1 MTERILSAVDEC
13 LDWARGLD
21 PPVDVDVNA
30 LVFLLGAHRD
40 AGAPDPGDWT
50 TADVH
55 DIAGTVR
62 DWDRVPDNLRDT
74 WLTWCDHLVERGGLL
89 SCESPRRLRAAIS
102 AVDLTPGGPPAT
114 ADPIDEAALPLLDR
128 LGVGDGGEAE
138 PLPPI
143 APARAADLD
152 AAARPCR
159 PLSEAARLTA
169 WVGGGRPLDPDRPHD
184 ALTGP
189 DTDTAADVLRIPPD
203 AVPRVL
209 RVAREAGL
217 LRTTYTRVLR
227 GRAARAWERGT
238 PGAAAD
244 AWADALLAMTGA
256 RGMTAFLILTDLFVS
271 GRPRTPDRLVEVFGA
286 GVALGPCP
294 GRPCDDVR
302 SVLDAL
308 VGLGAVERTGGD
320 SYRVTPLGDHFVV
333 RQLRRSGAEV
343 PLTPPVRDMGADHV
357 LTLLEQGR
365 PVDTEELMAR
375 WLTTRDPHT
384 AARELL
390 EASADPRAWHRRHLV
405 AATLAGL
412 GIDLTPVLRM
422 YVHHPVLGGWARRLR
437 GTHTEVPTSH
447 QVVWA
452 VLDSYAILVEAGS
465 PLPDRDRDRYAAC
478 AEQLTRTM
486 WLTGHPAA
494 GAVLDR
500 LADGA
505 LGEPLAEAARRVR
518 PVGC

>member
-1 MTERILSAVDEC
+1 M
-13 LDWARGLD
+13 
-21 PPVDVDVNA
+21 DVNA
-30 LVFLLGAHRD
+30 LVFLLTAHRD

-55 DIAGTVR
+55 DIATTVR
-62 DWDRVPDNLRDT
+62 DWDRVPDGLRDT
-74 WLTWCDHLVERGGLL
+74 WLTWCDHLVERGRLV

-102 AVDLTPGGPPAT
+102 TVDLTPGGPPAT
-114 ADPIDEAALPLLDR
+114 ADPVDDAALPLLDR
-128 LGVGDGGEAE
+128 LGVGDSGEPQ
-138 PLPPI
+138 PLPPV

-159 PLSEAARLTA
+159 PLSEAVRLTA
-169 WVGGGRPLDPDRPHD
+169 WVGEGRPLDPDRPHD

-189 DTDTAADVLRIPPD
+189 DTDTAAAALGVGPD
-203 AVPRVL
+203 AVPRIL

-217 LRTTYTRVLR
+217 LRTTYTRVLHGHAARSWDR
-227 GRAARAWERGT
+227 GR
-238 PGAAAD
+238 PGAVAD

-256 RGMTAFLILTDLFVS
+256 RGMTAFLVLIDLFVS

-294 GRPCDDVR
+294 GRPGDDLR
-302 SVLDAL
+302 SVLDTL

-333 RQLRRSGAEV
+333 RQLRQSGAEV
-343 PLTPPVRDMGADHV
+343 PLTPPVEDMEADHV
-357 LTLLEQGR
+357 LTLLEEGR
-365 PVDTEELMAR
+365 PVDTEGLMNR
-375 WLTTRDPHT
+375 WLRTRDPYT

-390 EASADPRAWHRRHLV
+390 EASTDPRAWHRRHRV
-405 AATLAGL
+405 AVTLAGL
-412 GIDLTPVLRM
+412 GADLTPVLRM

-437 GTHTEVPTSH
+437 GTHAEVLTSH

-486 WLTGHPAA
+486 RLTGHPAA
-494 GAVLDR
+494 EVVLDR

-518 PVGC
+518 AVGRGTGKPTGTRPGPPLPTP